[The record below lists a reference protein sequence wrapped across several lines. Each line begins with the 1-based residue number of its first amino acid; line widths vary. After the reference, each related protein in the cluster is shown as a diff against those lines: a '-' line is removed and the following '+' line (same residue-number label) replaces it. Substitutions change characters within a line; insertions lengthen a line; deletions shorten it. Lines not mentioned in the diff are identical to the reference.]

1 MNGAAPAT
9 RFEHLGRPQ
18 PPSPAPTGAPP
29 PNPMKIS
36 VKDSAGPLGAAD
48 LLVLFGFEEEKPE
61 IPPDVHLAKSALAD
75 FKGKFRE
82 TRLCDATSG
91 SAPRV
96 LLIGLGKRADCDWE
110 RIRRVAAL
118 GVKRVESMGLASG
131 AIHVGAHVIDAG
143 CGADATGC
151 AVAEAAV
158 MGAYVFDRCK
168 SKPTKRK
175 LQRLLLVG
183 PGREFASGVKRG
195 EILGRANCFARDL
208 QNAPGNM
215 MTPTHLAEEA
225 RKVAGSSP
233 AVTCRVLDEAAMGKL
248 GMGALLGVARGSRE
262 PAKLIHLTYKP
273 TRRAKNSRRIALVGK
288 GLTFDTGGISLKP
301 GARMDEMKFDMS
313 GGAAV
318 LEAMGAIAAL
328 DVAVRIT
335 AVVPST
341 ENMPSGHSMKPGDIV
356 TAMNGKTI
364 EINNTDA
371 EGRLILADALAYAVS
386 EGAERLVDLATL
398 TGAIVVALG
407 STFSGLFSN
416 DDDWYGEVEAASNA
430 TGELGWRM
438 PLHPEFLELTKGVYA
453 DLTNASDVRKASS
466 SYAAEFLRQF
476 VDGRPWVH
484 VDIAGTAWDQRRAY
498 NGSGASGFGVR
509 MLVELAQRAAGG

>member
-1 MNGAAPAT
+1 
-9 RFEHLGRPQ
+9 
-18 PPSPAPTGAPP
+18 
-29 PNPMKIS
+29 MKIS

-318 LEAMGAIAAL
+318 IGVFHAL
-328 DVAVRIT
+328 AVLGCDHEVHGI
-335 AVVPST
+335 VPAT
-341 ENMPSGHSMKPGDIV
+341 ENMPDGQATKPGDV
-356 TAMNGKTI
+356 HTAMDGTTI
-364 EINNTDA
+364 EILNTDA
-371 EGRLILADALAYAVS
+371 EGRLILCDALAYTKQKVKPDTI
-386 EGAERLVDLATL
+386 LDLATL
-398 TGAIVVALG
+398 TGAVVVGLGHELTGMFPSTHGLRDAL
-407 STFSGLFSN
+407 TKA
-416 DDDWYGEVEAASNA
+416 GEA
-430 TGELGWRM
+430 TGERVW
-438 PLHPEFLELTKGVYA
+438 PLPLLDVHKEQMKSQVA
-453 DLTNASDVRKASS
+453 DLKNISS
-466 SYAAEFLRQF
+466 PSMGAGSTAGAAFLAHF
-476 VDGRPWVH
+476 VGDTEWCH
-484 VDIAGTAWDQRRAY
+484 LDIAGTAWGGVERDY
-498 NGSGASGFGVR
+498 VGGSSGSGVGVR
-509 MLVELAQRAAGG
+509 LLVEYLRQA